1 VHARGELIDAGLLEV
16 VDLFR
21 QLFDILT
28 AQIYQEL
35 DLNVTYLD
43 VALGVGK
50 LCGLKDAER
59 AKSDTSHNRLFGS
72 IMDEIKL
79 REERHEEG
87 IWTPRVPENEAF
99 LPPPSNI
106 TLTDFD
112 ASYGDGEGAAAASLN
127 PKGEKMRMQ
136 RRAAL
141 ARVKSTER
149 MLSARTPRVKE

>member
-1 VHARGELIDAGLLEV
+1 MKSTLDKLGIVLTEAETQR
-16 VDLFR
+16 
-21 QLFDILT
+21 LFDSYDADGSGAIDFYEFV
-28 AQIYQEL
+28 QNVMPKDYINYQP
-35 DLNVTYLD
+35 
-43 VALGVGK
+43 
-50 LCGLKDAER
+50 KDAER